1 MGKVAQPR
9 QRSVLLW
16 LAFALAGLLGGL
28 WLLFSLVPY
37 MWIFLGANFIFVFIS
52 IVYLLEF
59 WGKKPETL
67 SKEFPGV
74 TVIVSA
80 YNSAPTIEASLKA
93 ILAMRYPKPFKVIV
107 VDDASTDNTYA
118 KMKKFAGKLT
128 ILRNPENKGKA
139 ASINQAL
146 KLVKT
151 PLVACIDSDTYPE
164 CNALE
169 KMVPLFNSPK
179 VGAVIAL
186 VCVEKPRNFI
196 QKIQQIEYWV
206 SFGFWHTALGKLDG
220 LLVTPGPMS
229 VYSAA
234 ALRKVRG
241 FDEGN
246 ITEDM
251 EIALHLQA
259 EGFQIKCTTAAKIRT
274 EVPDTFG
281 KLYRQRLRWL
291 RGKIFNG
298 WRYSKMLFNSSY
310 GDFGRFVYPA
320 SFVNELLGVIV
331 VSRVLLMHASNAFNM
346 ALGAFNLAGVNASA
360 LYDAGIYSNA
370 VVNSSAFFFVFTV
383 ILWGYIVWLSFRL
396 AGEKIH
402 IGQLLPI
409 TVFMTVYSMF
419 ISLVYFAS
427 MLHEAVGVER
437 KW

>member
-186 VCVEKPRNFI
+186 VCV
-196 QKIQQIEYWV
+196 
-206 SFGFWHTALGKLDG
+206 
-220 LLVTPGPMS
+220 
-229 VYSAA
+229 
-234 ALRKVRG
+234 
-241 FDEGN
+241 
-246 ITEDM
+246 
-251 EIALHLQA
+251 
-259 EGFQIKCTTAAKIRT
+259 
-274 EVPDTFG
+274 
-281 KLYRQRLRWL
+281 
-291 RGKIFNG
+291 
-298 WRYSKMLFNSSY
+298 
-310 GDFGRFVYPA
+310 
-320 SFVNELLGVIV
+320 
-331 VSRVLLMHASNAFNM
+331 
-346 ALGAFNLAGVNASA
+346 
-360 LYDAGIYSNA
+360 
-370 VVNSSAFFFVFTV
+370 
-383 ILWGYIVWLSFRL
+383 
-396 AGEKIH
+396 
-402 IGQLLPI
+402 
-409 TVFMTVYSMF
+409 
-419 ISLVYFAS
+419 
-427 MLHEAVGVER
+427 
-437 KW
+437 